1 MPSFDD
7 TFAPSP
13 MHPVS
18 EVLTSYLAIT
28 APARARSGAEARTP
42 LLSSRS
48 PGDDRSATIRAEELW
63 DALGDFA

>member
-7 TFAPSP
+7 TIAPAL

-18 EVLTSYLAIT
+18 EVLTRYFAMT
-28 APARARSGAEARTP
+28 APARPRSRDEDGARRSSPAPGAE
-42 LLSSRS
+42 
-48 PGDDRSATIRAEELW
+48 RSAAIRAEELW